1 MLRTPVYI
9 KMDAHDQ
16 LLLAE
21 GVCSQLGV
29 VEYHKDVW
37 PGRKLDMGTEK
48 AQQGLQIKDAP
59 VVSVKQVCVSQEMTI
74 PARKA
79 VTISVAIEGGGPQT
93 GPLLLEGCCDN
104 LDGAGLEIERSLFQ
118 PNEKGQAMLTILNTS
133 GFTEKIPR
141 GTVIGKAMDV
151 QLIYQQTKTEGDD
164 RDTIFTGAIK
174 QVNCNQDIDTARIQ
188 WRKKTLLDILGKFD
202 LPSEENAQMGKVL
215 SDHHDVFALEDK
227 ERGETDLVQLEIE
240 TGSSPPARQH
250 PRRMP
255 FAAREEVARQL
266 EKMQEMAVIQPS
278 RSPWSSP
285 VVLVR
290 KKDGSHRF
298 CVDYRKLNSVT
309 KADTYPLPR
318 IDDLLDQLGKSTY
331 FSTLDLASGFWQIKM
346 HPESQEKTA
355 FSTPHGLFEFRVM
368 PFGLMNAPS
377 VFQRLMQQVLSS
389 INPENGPQFV
399 TPYMD
404 DLLVFS
410 STLVEHLDH
419 LKLILMKLRDVGL
432 KLNPNKCCF
441 IRQEVEYL
449 GHVITPHGLKPNDKL
464 IAAVRE
470 FVPPKNAQEL

>member
-1 MLRTPVYI
+1 M
-9 KMDAHDQ
+9 
-16 LLLAE
+16 
-21 GVCSQLGV
+21 
-29 VEYHKDVW
+29 
-37 PGRKLDMGTEK
+37 
-48 AQQGLQIKDAP
+48 
-59 VVSVKQVCVSQEMTI
+59 VSVKQVCVSREMTI

-79 VTISVAIEGGGPQT
+79 VTISVAIDGGGPQT

-118 PNEKGQAMLTILNTS
+118 PNEKGEAMLTILNTS

-151 QLIYQQTKTEGDD
+151 QLIYQQTNTEGDG
-164 RDTIFTGAIK
+164 RDTIFSGAIK
-174 QVNCNQDIDTARIQ
+174 QVNCNQDTDTARIQ

-202 LPSEENAQMGKVL
+202 LPLEENAQMGELL

-266 EKMQEMAVIQPS
+266 EKMQEMAVIQLS

-298 CVDYRKLNSVT
+298 CVDYCKLNSVT

-318 IDDLLDQLGKSTY
+318 IDDLLD
-331 FSTLDLASGFWQIKM
+331 
-346 HPESQEKTA
+346 
-355 FSTPHGLFEFRVM
+355 
-368 PFGLMNAPS
+368 
-377 VFQRLMQQVLSS
+377 
-389 INPENGPQFV
+389 
-399 TPYMD
+399 
-404 DLLVFS
+404 
-410 STLVEHLDH
+410 
-419 LKLILMKLRDVGL
+419 
-432 KLNPNKCCF
+432 
-441 IRQEVEYL
+441 
-449 GHVITPHGLKPNDKL
+449 
-464 IAAVRE
+464 
-470 FVPPKNAQEL
+470 